1 MSNINRARR
10 LRHDATDAER
20 AIWRLL
26 RNRRLSEYKFRRQ
39 HPIGPFIVDFYC
51 HSKRLV
57 IELDGGQH
65 AEQVARDNR
74 RTQWL
79 EERGHRVLRF
89 WDNDVLKNSE
99 GVLEVILSHLE
110 EPSP

>member
-79 EERGHRVLRF
+79 KGRGHRVLRF